1 MAKPF
6 YDDQPLE
13 IQTLLSEARQGKWK
27 PVHVLCGAEKFLIE
41 RATTL
46 LKKATVGEG
55 RGFND
60 DVFHGN
66 GQLSGQRVV
75 ATARTLPMMAAARFV
90 LVRDID
96 EAPPAELEAIAQYI
110 AAPSPSTCLVLTA
123 EKLDGKT
130 KLVKAAKEAGAWV
143 PADAVKGPLL
153 ERFAVAE
160 AKRRGHALDPR
171 ALSALVDAIGSDLS
185 ALEDAIERC
194 SLYVGSDDGKPRA
207 IDLDAV
213 ENVVERVRVDTIWA
227 LVDAIALK
235 RTAPAMEAVGSLL
248 EAREA
253 ELMILGSVARQLR
266 LVARMKDALE
276 SGMSPDEAVKVAGG
290 PPFKARALAD
300 AARKFSQDALAR
312 AFVLLAETDVLL
324 KGSKR
329 DPGIVL
335 EEAVL
340 RLCVGA

>member
-1 MAKPF
+1 MARPP

-27 PVHVLCGAEKFLIE
+27 PVHLLVGSEKFLID
-41 RATTL
+41 RAASL

-60 DVFHGN
+60 DVLHGSA
-66 GQLSGQRVV
+66 QLSAQKIVS
-75 ATARTLPMMAAARFV
+75 AARTLPMMAAARYV
-90 LVRDID
+90 LVRDVD
-96 EAPPAELEAIAQYI
+96 ELPTAELDALAAYV
-110 AAPSPSTCLVLTA
+110 AAPSPSTCLVMTA
-123 EKLDGKT
+123 ETIDART
-130 KLVKAAKEAGAWV
+130 KLAKAAKDQGGWV

-153 ERFAVAE
+153 ERFAIAE

-171 ALSALVDAIGSDLS
+171 ALSALSDAVGADLA

-194 SLYVGSDDGKPRA
+194 SLYVGADNGKGRP

-213 ENVVERVRVDTIWA
+213 ENVVERVRVDTIWS
-227 LVDAIALK
+227 LVDAIALR
-235 RTAPAMEAVGSLL
+235 RTSQAMEAVGSLL

-266 LVARMKDALE
+266 LVARMKDGLE
-276 SGMSPDEAVKVAGG
+276 AGMSPDEAVKSAGG

-300 AARKFSQDALAR
+300 AARKFSKDDLAR

-329 DPGIVL
+329 ASGILL

-340 RLCVGA
+340 KLCVGS

>member
-1 MAKPF
+1 MGKPF
-6 YDDQPLE
+6 HDDSPLE
-13 IQTLLSEARQGKWK
+13 IQTLLAEARQGKWK
-27 PVHVLCGAEKFLIE
+27 PVHVLCGTEKFLIE

-46 LKKATVGEG
+46 LKKAAVGEG

-66 GQLSGQRVV
+66 GQLSGQKVV
-75 ATARTLPMMAAARFV
+75 AAARTLPMMAAARFV
-90 LVRDID
+90 LVRDVD
-96 EAPPAELEAIAQYI
+96 EAPAAELEVIAQYV

-143 PADAVKGPLL
+143 PADTVKGPLL

-171 ALSALVDAIGSDLS
+171 ALSALVDAVGSDLS

-194 SLYVGSDDGKPRA
+194 SLYVGKDGDKPRS

-227 LVDAIALK
+227 LVDAIALR

-276 SGMSPDEAVKVAGG
+276 SGMGPDEAVKVAGG

-300 AARKFSQDALAR
+300 AARKFSHDDLGR

-329 DPGIVL
+329 DAGIVL

-340 RLCVGA
+340 KLCVGA